1 MQRRAIWSGTE
12 NWSRNQLPKIC
23 RAAVDVAACEIRIRF
38 LEIRRGHFVTRKNT
52 IAKSRSEALD
62 LRLDRARHVDLAAKR
77 DVAISPKRMLA
88 ARRTRFIKRTLLRD
102 EHEGSLGNLA
112 VCHVT
117 LGSSNFIDRSAEM
130 DRARTPALLGLPRN
144 GRR

>member
-1 MQRRAIWSGTE
+1 MAMQGRAVWSGTE

-38 LEIRRGHFVTRKNT
+38 LEIRRGHFVTRKNA

-102 EHEGSLGNLA
+102 EHEGSLGNFAIRYIALR
-112 VCHVT
+112 
-117 LGSSNFIDRSAEM
+117 SRNFINRSAEM
-130 DRARTPALLGLPRN
+130 DRASTAAPSGPPRN
-144 GRR
+144 